1 MLEFAPMLFELAVDD
16 EFTMFDELS
25 LLLESFFEGAFNS
38 LLLETLLELDSLL
51 DELLILELFLLLEI
65 LLELDS
71 LLEAFFD
78 EALLDDLTIELFL
91 LELFTELLIKLD
103 FLLNELFTLELFLL
117 LLEILLELDFLL
129 DELFTLELLLLL
141 ETLLD
146 ELLTLELF
154 SLLLEILLELD
165 FLLDELF
172 TLELFLLLLEE
183 ILLELDFFDDELL
196 DELAANGVSITHALS
211 VTSFPSTV
219 TVVFPLSSIVTLI
232 FSLLMLYPA
241 GALVSFTV
249 YVPAGNPLKPTTPA
263 AFETAVRFFPFPVSS
278 NVAPDKPAI

>member
-16 EFTMFDELS
+16 ELTMFDELS
-25 LLLESFFEGAFNS
+25 LLLESIFEGAFNS
-38 LLLETLLELDSLL
+38 LLLEILLELDSLLDEFLILELFLLLLEILLKLDFLL
-51 DELLILELFLLLEI
+51 DELLILELFLLL
-65 LLELDS
+65 
-71 LLEAFFD
+71 
-78 EALLDDLTIELFL
+78 
-91 LELFTELLIKLD
+91 
-103 FLLNELFTLELFLL
+103 
-117 LLEILLELDFLL
+117 LEILL

-141 ETLLD
+141 KTLLD

-165 FLLDELF
+165 FLL
-172 TLELFLLLLEE
+172 
-183 ILLELDFFDDELL
+183 LLELDFFDDELL

-249 YVPAGNPLKPTTPA
+249 YVPVGNPLKPTTPA

>member
-51 DELLILELFLLLEI
+51 DELLILVLEI
-65 LLELDS
+65 LLELDF

-103 FLLNELFTLELFLL
+103 FLL
-117 LLEILLELDFLL
+117 LLEILL

-141 ETLLD
+141 EILLD

-196 DELAANGVSITHALS
+196 DELAANGVSITRALS
-211 VTSFPSTV
+211 VISFPLTV

>member
-1 MLEFAPMLFELAVDD
+1 M
-16 EFTMFDELS
+16 
-25 LLLESFFEGAFNS
+25 LLLEA
-38 LLLETLLELDSLL
+38 LLELDSLL

-71 LLEAFFD
+71 LLD
-78 EALLDDLTIELFL
+78 
-91 LELFTELLIKLD
+91 
-103 FLLNELFTLELFLL
+103 ELFTLELFLL
-117 LLEILLELDFLL
+117 LLEILLELDSLLDEFLILELFLLLLEILL

-165 FLLDELF
+165 FLL
-172 TLELFLLLLEE
+172 
-183 ILLELDFFDDELL
+183 LLELDFFDDELL

>member
-16 EFTMFDELS
+16 ELTMFNELS
-25 LLLESFFEGAFNS
+25 LLLESIFEGAFNS
-38 LLLETLLELDSLL
+38 LLLE
-51 DELLILELFLLLEI
+51 I
-65 LLELDS
+65 LLELDF

-117 LLEILLELDFLL
+117 LLEILLELDF
-129 DELFTLELLLLL
+129 
-141 ETLLD
+141 
-146 ELLTLELF
+146 
-154 SLLLEILLELD
+154 
-165 FLLDELF
+165 
-172 TLELFLLLLEE
+172 
-183 ILLELDFFDDELL
+183 FDDELL

-232 FSLLMLYPA
+232 FHY
-241 GALVSFTV
+241 
-249 YVPAGNPLKPTTPA
+249 
-263 AFETAVRFFPFPVSS
+263 
-278 NVAPDKPAI
+278 